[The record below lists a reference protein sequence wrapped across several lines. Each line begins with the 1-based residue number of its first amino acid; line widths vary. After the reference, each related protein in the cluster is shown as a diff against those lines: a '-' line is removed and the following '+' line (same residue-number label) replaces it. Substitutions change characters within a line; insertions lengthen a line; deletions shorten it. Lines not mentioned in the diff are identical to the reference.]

1 MNVLVGFGQLLVL
14 MGVVTSLAVMVSA
27 CLWLVVTLLHVALP
41 SRPRELV

>member
-27 CLWLVVTLLHVALP
+27 CLWLVVTLLHVVLP